1 MDGIPLCIIARCWYY
16 SYKYAYN
23 TALLES
29 LLRLWFPAVA
39 ITAIENSAN
48 NHLKTG
54 YTARKQNR

>member
-29 LLRLWFPAVA
+29 FSMRLRFPAVT
-39 ITAIENSAN
+39 ISAIENGTN

-54 YTARKQNR
+54 YTA